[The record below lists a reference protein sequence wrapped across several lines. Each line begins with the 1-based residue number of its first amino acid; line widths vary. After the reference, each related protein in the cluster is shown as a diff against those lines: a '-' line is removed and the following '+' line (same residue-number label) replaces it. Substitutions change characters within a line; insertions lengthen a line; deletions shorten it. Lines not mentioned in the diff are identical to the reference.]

1 MVAYRCFDCGRDV
14 PENLVRRRVRC
25 PYCGGKILYKP
36 RLRITRVKAVY
47 NLYSSF
53 SLSFSHSSLSPS
65 FLIISTRYS
74 SRLLPV
80 FSPFPFPSWMRRVKK
95 EYE

>member
-36 RLRITRVKAVY
+36 RLRITRVKAV
-47 NLYSSF
+47 
-53 SLSFSHSSLSPS
+53 
-65 FLIISTRYS
+65 
-74 SRLLPV
+74 
-80 FSPFPFPSWMRRVKK
+80 
-95 EYE
+95 